1 MFCWIHRLRFFQRRT
16 ISCPTLLGTICIACV
31 LLLPAIWWFSC
42 GESFLSLTRRL
53 PAQVLVVE
61 GWIGFNGIRAAKA
74 EFEERGYQY
83 VVAAGGYTADEGWAK
98 GGWSYAEGAQ
108 HELMRLG
115 VPKEKIIL
123 APSRDTETHRT
134 YESAV
139 AVWQALAT
147 NGIRPKTVNIFTL
160 GPHARRS
167 RLVFQKAYEPTTEVG
182 VISWEPLGYQAVP
195 WWKSSDRAK
204 ELISESAGFI
214 YEVLLN
220 SGRKANS
227 TSRP

>member
-1 MFCWIHRLRFFQRRT
+1 
-16 ISCPTLLGTICIACV
+16 V
-31 LLLPAIWWFSC
+31 LLLPEIWWFSC
-42 GESFLSLTRRL
+42 GESYLSLTRRL

-83 VVAAGGYTADEGWAK
+83 VVAAGGYTADVGWEK

-167 RLVFQKAYEPTTEVG
+167 CLVFQKVYEPTTEVG
-182 VISWEPLGYQAVP
+182 VISWEPLEYQSVP

-204 ELISESAGFI
+204 QLISESAGFI

-227 TSRP
+227 TSGP